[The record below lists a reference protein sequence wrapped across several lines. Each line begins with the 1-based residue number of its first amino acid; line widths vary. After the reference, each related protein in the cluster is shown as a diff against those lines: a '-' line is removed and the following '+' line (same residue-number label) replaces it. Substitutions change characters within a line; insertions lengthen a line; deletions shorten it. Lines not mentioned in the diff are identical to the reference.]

1 MNIEEEKMQV
11 IVNYFSNEFPEPHS
25 IEAVPIKRPQHVIHD
40 DRKLRISRNRK
51 VEYTVVV
58 SSALLSDAHPSPA
71 KLGELLVKKSVADKL
86 RRSAEFRLNH
96 YELGTDEPSEHG

>member
-11 IVNYFSNEFPEPHS
+11 IISYFSNEFPKPYE
-25 IEAVPIKRPQHVIHD
+25 IESVPIKRPQHVIHD
-40 DRKLRISRNRK
+40 DRKLRVLCDRK
-51 VEYTVVV
+51 VEYTVWV

-71 KLGELLVKKSVADKL
+71 KLSELLREKSVSDKL

-96 YELGTDEPSEHG
+96 YELGTDELNERD